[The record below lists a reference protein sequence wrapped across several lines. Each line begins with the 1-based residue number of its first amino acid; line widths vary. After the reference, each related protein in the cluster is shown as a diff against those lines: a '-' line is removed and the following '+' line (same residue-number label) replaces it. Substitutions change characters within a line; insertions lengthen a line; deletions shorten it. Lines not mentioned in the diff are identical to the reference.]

1 MEGEMRRICALLLA
15 IWLATSLPL
24 VHSAEPSSGRLGARE
39 YKVVFQVSDSEPQKW
54 YLTLSNAKNV
64 QKELGRKNVQIEVVV
79 YGPGLDMVLL
89 ETEAAEK
96 IEEAVSQGVKI
107 VACENTMIGRK
118 LTAADMH
125 SSIGYV
131 KAGVVELM
139 KRQREGWAYIRP

>member
-1 MEGEMRRICALLLA
+1 MRGIINALLFAMALM
-15 IWLATSLPL
+15 ATLS
-24 VHSAEPSSGRLGARE
+24 VHATDSPVGRIKTAAH
-39 YKVVFQVSDSEPQKW
+39 KVVFQVSDGEPQKW

-64 QKELGRKNVQIEVVV
+64 QQDLGIKNVQIEVVV

-89 ETEAAEK
+89 ETEMAEK
-96 IEEAVSQGVKI
+96 IDEAIGSGVKI

-118 LTAADMH
+118 LTHADIYPA
-125 SSIGYV
+125 IGYV

>member
-1 MEGEMRRICALLLA
+1 MRRIINALLFAAVLMS
-15 IWLATSLPL
+15 SLS
-24 VHSAEPSSGRLGARE
+24 VHAADSPVGRLKTAAH
-39 YKVVFQVSDSEPQKW
+39 KVVFQVSDGEPQKW

-64 QKELGRKNVQIEVVV
+64 QQELGIKNVQIEIVV

-89 ETEAAEK
+89 ETEIAEK
-96 IEEAVSQGVKI
+96 IDEAASRGVRI

-118 LTAADMH
+118 LTRADMYP
-125 SSIGYV
+125 SIGYV

>member
-1 MEGEMRRICALLLA
+1 MRRIRVVLLSVLLLQV
-15 IWLATSLPL
+15 ILPAYAGGS
-24 VHSAEPSSGRLGARE
+24 SAKPV
-39 YKVVFQVSDSEPQKW
+39 YKVVFQMSDNEPQKW

-64 QKELGRKNVQIEVVV
+64 QQELGIKNVQIEVVV

-89 ETEAAEK
+89 ETEIAEK
-96 IEEAVSQGVKI
+96 IDEAASRGVKI

-118 LTAADMH
+118 LTRADMYP
-125 SSIGYV
+125 SISYV

>member
-1 MEGEMRRICALLLA
+1 MWWLKGVLLSVLLLQA
-15 IWLATSLPL
+15 ALPANAGGPSAKS
-24 VHSAEPSSGRLGARE
+24 VH
-39 YKVVFQVSDSEPQKW
+39 KVVFQVSDNEPQKW

-64 QKELGRKNVQIEVVV
+64 QQELGMMNVQIEIVV

-89 ETEAAEK
+89 ETEMAEK
-96 IEEAVSQGVKI
+96 IDEAVSRGVKI

-118 LTAADMH
+118 LTHADMYP
-125 SSIGYV
+125 SIGYV